1 MVALKQSSNLNNEA
15 IYWVQYVY
23 KWK

>member
-15 IYWVQYVY
+15 IYWVQ
-23 KWK
+23 